1 MSAPAPHNR
10 RDVALGLTP
19 YAPGVEGKT
28 LRDPARWLTYYAVS
42 PNRAVAALCHRLAR
56 LPSALTAV
64 AAPDCAAVI
73 LGRAEGVREAVPL
86 ALVASG
92 LTPAEINAALDAL
105 RLGLTR
111 KEAA

>member
-1 MSAPAPHNR
+1 MTAPAPHNR
-10 RDVALGLTP
+10 RVVALGLTP
-19 YAPGVEGKT
+19 YAPGVEGKA

-42 PNRAVAALCHRLAR
+42 PNRAVAALCHRLGR
-56 LPSALTAV
+56 LPSALTASV
-64 AAPDCAAVI
+64 APGCAAVI
-73 LGRAEGVREAVPL
+73 LGRVEGEREAVPL

-92 LTPAEINAALDAL
+92 LTASEINLALDAL

>member
-1 MSAPAPHNR
+1 MTAPAPHNR

-28 LRDPARWLTYYAVS
+28 LGDPARWLTFYAVS
-42 PNRAVAALCHRLAR
+42 PNRAVAALCHRLGR
-56 LPSALTAV
+56 LPSALTA
-64 AAPDCAAVI
+64 ADAPDCAAVI
-73 LGRAEGVREAVPL
+73 LGRVEGEREAVPL

-92 LTPAEINAALDAL
+92 LTVSEINLALDAL
-105 RLGLTR
+105 RRGLTR

>member
-1 MSAPAPHNR
+1 MTAPAPHNR
-10 RDVALGLTP
+10 RDVAVGLTP
-19 YAPGVEGKT
+19 YAPGVEGQA
-28 LRDPARWLTYYAVS
+28 LGSAARWITHYAVS
-42 PNRAVAALCHRLAR
+42 PNRAVAALCHRLGR